1 MHHVRVSC
9 IIHLAHGNHMANVF
23 TKLNQARVRLQGS
36 ELKKTGRNKF
46 AGYNYFELG
55 DFLPTVQAIFADVGL
70 CGVVSYSE
78 KEATLGIF
86 DCDNPEDR
94 ILITSP
100 MSSASLKGAHD
111 IQNLGAVQT
120 YLRRYLWVTAM
131 EIVEHDELDA
141 TLGSAKPA
149 AASPELKPAPAPAEE
164 PRGRRSFT
172 PGDSVAPAV
181 EEPIQRLLEIKL
193 HDMGLTAFGAKT
205 VLILCKADSFAEIS
219 EGKAQQAYNA
229 ANPALVQ
236 RFNAGQNSKGEQ
248 VLHPPIVEKPRN
260 NSIEELE
267 RSAAELFKDAD

>member
-1 MHHVRVSC
+1 MTS
-9 IIHLAHGNHMANVF
+9 NVF
-23 TKLNQARVRLQGS
+23 SKLNQARVRLQGS

-55 DFLPTVQAIFADVGL
+55 DFLPTVQAIFADIGL

-86 DCDNPEDR
+86 DCSNPSDT
-94 ILITSP
+94 ITISSP

-141 TLGSAKPA
+141 TLGAAKLNA
-149 AASPELKPAPAPAEE
+149 ADPQAVKPELKPAPAPVEQ
-164 PRGRRSFT
+164 PKGRREFM

-181 EEPIQRLLEIKL
+181 EESIQRLLEIRL
-193 HDMGLTAFGAKT
+193 HDMGLTPFGAKT
-205 VLILCKADSFAEIS
+205 ILALCKSESFSEIAES
-219 EGKAQQAYNA
+219 KAKQIYDA
-229 ANPALVQ
+229 AKPSLVEA
-236 RFNAGQNSKGEQ
+236 FNAGRNSKGDQ
-248 VLHPPIVEKPRN
+248 ILHPPVIEKPKSA
-260 NSIEELE
+260 SIEELE
-267 RSAAELFKDAD
+267 RSAAALFPTGEDEE